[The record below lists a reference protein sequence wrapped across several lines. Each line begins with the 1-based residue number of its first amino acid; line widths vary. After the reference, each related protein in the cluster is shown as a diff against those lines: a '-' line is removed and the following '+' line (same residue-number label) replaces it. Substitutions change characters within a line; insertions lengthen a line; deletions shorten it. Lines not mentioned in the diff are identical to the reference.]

1 MYYTNFGWVG
11 GWVGKRKI
19 IANESV
25 ERALQSSHK
34 RPTQS
39 HEKIS
44 ESNGVQKRFFLY
56 KYTVYIL
63 FLFTLFCF
71 FVGWLALLSYND
83 IRRFVPIHFFFF
95 FSYFSDP
102 TEAGNCKNTLIAVF
116 FFRYK
121 IPRPRD
127 YDSSGIAIWQRL
139 KVEARRFC
147 LILLPHSTP
156 LRPRNFS
163 LYYFQVRCPQ
173 KRVSSLLVKAL
184 R

>member
-1 MYYTNFGWVG
+1 MCCTNFGWVG

-19 IANESV
+19 IAMNPSNERYNHLIKGQLNHTKKSAKAMV
-25 ERALQSSHK
+25 FRNVS
-34 RPTQS
+34 
-39 HEKIS
+39 
-44 ESNGVQKRFFLY
+44 F
-56 KYTVYIL
+56 YINTPYI
-63 FLFTLFCF
+63 FYFYSPYFAFSWVGWPCWVTMT
-71 FVGWLALLSYND
+71 FVGSFQYT
-83 IRRFVPIHFFFF
+83 FFFF

-156 LRPRNFS
+156 LQPRNFS
-163 LYYFQVRCPQ
+163 LYYFQVSCPQ